1 VGHFIIAGRRRES
14 DRLLGVL
21 SAGGAEAHTDA
32 SARPIRR
39 GAPGRQNPPME
50 LALCG
55 NSPEE
60 ATCPLAR
67 PDIDGQPLDG
77 SKHAYTRPFIGQPPL
92 QRGAP
97 FNQEALEGQVE
108 AAIRVSRQAHR

>member
-1 VGHFIIAGRRRES
+1 MRRRAP
-14 DRLLGVL
+14 
-21 SAGGAEAHTDA
+21 SAA
-32 SARPIRR
+32 ARRC
-39 GAPGRQNPPME
+39 GRTRPWSWRI
-50 LALCG
+50 CG

-60 ATCPLAR
+60 ATYPLAR
-67 PDIDGQPLDG
+67 TDIDGQPLDG

-108 AAIRVSRQAHR
+108 AAIQVSRQAHR